1 MKKAMNMK
9 LRTKLF
15 IFIATLLAVV
25 CLAPRSAHASAMRTP
40 INYLKSSETIPY
52 PDINKLK
59 DPWIKVSIA
68 KNRVYIMDGQKVVY
82 TMYCS
87 AGKYENKNG
96 KRVSMT
102 PTGTF
107 AIQDDRGNSF
117 YNPSVKCGA
126 NNYVSWHDNGA
137 YLFHSV
143 PTNKAGHYIKPEAQ
157 KLGKS
162 TASHGCIRLSVSDSK
177 WMMNVPTGTKVV
189 VQNN

>member
-1 MKKAMNMK
+1 MTIKKF
-9 LRTKLF
+9 LLLITG
-15 IFIATLLAVV
+15 IATLFLLA
-25 CLAPRSAHASAMRTP
+25 LSGTASAASHMRTP

-68 KNRVYIMDGQKVVY
+68 KNRVYIMDGHRCVY
-82 TMYCS
+82 TMYAS
-87 AGKYENKNG
+87 AGKYESKHG
-96 KRVSMT
+96 KRVSAT

-107 AIQDDRGNSF
+107 AIQDDRGASF
-117 YNPSVKCGA
+117 YNAAVKCGA

-143 PTNKAGHYIKPEAQ
+143 PTDKDGHYIKSEAA
-157 KLGKS
+157 KLGKQ
-162 TASHGCIRLSVSDSK
+162 TASHGCIRLSVPDSK

-189 VQNN
+189 VQEN